1 MLDSID
7 ESVTVP
13 DAPALPG
20 LAFRHF
26 RGPSDY
32 AALAAVGNDSREADD
47 KEWVVSVEGLAA
59 EFDHPLNMDPR
70 RDMVIAT
77 IDGEMIGF
85 GRGRWSVDV
94 SGLYRYMLEVE
105 LLPERRGH
113 GLRRALLHWLEA
125 HMRPVAAEHPATA
138 EKVFRVMAPETAAG
152 MTALLRSEGYE
163 PVRAYDLMTRSL
175 EGPLPD
181 FPMPPGLELRP
192 VLPEHYRAIWD
203 ASQEAFRDHWGKS
216 VHPENAYQLF
226 LSDPVTF
233 TPQLWQV
240 AWDTT
245 TNEIAGQVRTF
256 IDPFENERLNRR
268 LGYTESIS
276 VRRPYRR
283 RGLARAMIAESLRV
297 LKAQGMTESALNV
310 DSQNLSGA
318 VRLYEDCGFRPA
330 HRTLAYHKPL
340 NTERGET
347 SA

>member
-7 ESVTVP
+7 EFVTVP

-32 AALAAVGNDSREADD
+32 AALAAVGNASRQADD
-47 KEWVVSVEGLAA
+47 KEWGMSVEEVAA
-59 EFDHPLNMDPR
+59 EFEHPVNRDPR
-70 RDMVIAT
+70 RDMVIAE

-85 GRGRWSVDV
+85 GQGRWSVDV
-94 SGLYRYMLEVE
+94 SGLYRYFPEVE
-105 LLPERRGH
+105 LLPEWRGH
-113 GLRRALLHWLEA
+113 DLRRALLHWLEA
-125 HMRPVAAEHPATA
+125 RLRQVAAEHPATA
-138 EKVFRVMAPETAAG
+138 EKVFRTHAQETAAG
-152 MTALLRSEGYE
+152 ITALLRSEGYE
-163 PVRAYDLMTRSL
+163 PVRAYDVMTRSL
-175 EGPLPD
+175 AEPLPD

-192 VLPEHYRAIWD
+192 VLPEHYWAIWD
-203 ASQEAFRDHWGKS
+203 ASQEAFQDHWGKS
-216 VHPENAYQLF
+216 VHQENAYKLF
-226 LSDPVTF
+226 LSDPVSF

-240 AWDTT
+240 AWDTAA
-245 TNEIAGQVRTF
+245 NEIAGQIRTF
-256 IDPFENERLNRR
+256 IDPFENERMNRR
-268 LGYTESIS
+268 RGYTESIS

-310 DSQNLSGA
+310 DTQNLTGA

-330 HRTLAYHKPL
+330 HRTVAYHKPL
-340 NTERGET
+340 NARHGEA